1 MPALLHCPNI
11 DTLIPIIINVSQ
23 FSQFQQVNSP
33 AIIIKIDSSLILEG
47 TNDGSLTVIAVYNNR
62 QQRSKKNRRYLDA
75 FQPLLL
81 LWGERCWYLIKIKCI
96 IYMDIGLL
104 VTRVYVFRTVFFQDH
119 IHTCEKCDLV
129 LLLLFPPYLLRNLPS
144 SCLFK
149 LAWNYVC
156 HQPTIL
162 YRSLIFHI
170 YLTNSNMKYYI

>member
-1 MPALLHCPNI
+1 MIFLPALLHCPNI

-81 LWGERCWYLIKIKCI
+81 L
-96 IYMDIGLL
+96 
-104 VTRVYVFRTVFFQDH
+104 
-119 IHTCEKCDLV
+119 
-129 LLLLFPPYLLRNLPS
+129 
-144 SCLFK
+144 
-149 LAWNYVC
+149 
-156 HQPTIL
+156 
-162 YRSLIFHI
+162 
-170 YLTNSNMKYYI
+170 